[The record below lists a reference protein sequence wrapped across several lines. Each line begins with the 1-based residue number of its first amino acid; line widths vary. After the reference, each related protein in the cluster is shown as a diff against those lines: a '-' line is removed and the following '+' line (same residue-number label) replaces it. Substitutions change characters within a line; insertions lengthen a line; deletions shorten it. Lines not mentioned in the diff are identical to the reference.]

1 MSDTLP
7 DVIEDGS
14 AAFRYQVGSQTSLD
28 WYLCDLT
35 DRDGLGSCSCID
47 FETRAN
53 PNHKRHGRHIPY
65 APKREG
71 RTDCRHLAAAK
82 EHFYQN
88 VTVPMLAKMKNG
100 IESP

>member
-1 MSDTLP
+1 MSETLP

-14 AAFRYQVGSQTSLD
+14 AAFRYQVGSNSSLD

-35 DRDGLGSCSCID
+35 DRAGLGSCCCID

-65 APKREG
+65 PLAG
-71 RTDCRHLAAAK
+71 RSDCKHLAAAK
-82 EHFYQN
+82 EHFYQH